1 MVLQFFI
8 TIIWEMETIG
18 DKHFLLLPERRKTR
32 LNLSVK

>member
-1 MVLQFFI
+1 MVLQFFT

-18 DKHFLLLPERRKTR
+18 NKNFLLPERRKTR